1 MNMTVYIEDQLAT
14 QLSKHAEKLHRK
26 RNSIVREAIK
36 DWLNKNAQQ
45 KWSNTVLKFKG
56 IEDFPD
62 VDELRKSVVESKK
75 ELF

>member
-1 MNMTVYIEDQLAT
+1 MTVYIEDQLAT

>member
-14 QLSKHAEKLHRK
+14 QLSRHAEKLHRK
-26 RNSIVREAIK
+26 RNSVIREAIK
-36 DWLNKNAQQ
+36 DWLRKHGQQ
-45 KWSNTVLKFKG
+45 EWSNAVLAFKG